1 MMQFIRQ
8 LVEIGAKFLI
18 YYTEHVLSKFMN
30 SFEDS
35 WASAA
40 RLYEKWCKTVT
51 VSKKVLN
58 WVSSPAPNKAENLW
72 ESSKCVSTNSVA
84 YRGEK
89 YEERSN
95 SRHLPCSLNPN
106 ASPTVLPMFWESDDP
121 WPQSQHSVCKV
132 AWQQLWKS
140 FVAIVA
146 FWGLSLSLSVHV
158 SFHTRYTG
166 IECAMGIRGHATCTY
181 SCRVWLCW
189 PKSSCIF
196 LLCQSRVVAIICAND
211 IELCPAAVWVLLLGV
226 ICHSHAIPCMALL
239 ILLGVLFPKWPS
251 FAITT
256 AQRLCTLL
264 FPLLDPGTWYVFSA
278 TLFVSPILQNTP
290 SPRTPHHQSPPN
302 QNIIDTKKMT
312 LTSYESDFGDFDF
325 VLWTP

>member
-1 MMQFIRQ
+1 MHLQQCCQCF
-8 LVEIGAKFLI
+8 
-18 YYTEHVLSKFMN
+18 
-30 SFEDS
+30 
-35 WASAA
+35 
-40 RLYEKWCKTVT
+40 
-51 VSKKVLN
+51 
-58 WVSSPAPNKAENLW
+58 ENLMIRGL
-72 ESSKCVSTNSVA
+72 KVSIAYVRWHGNSYGKA
-84 YRGEK
+84 
-89 YEERSN
+89 
-95 SRHLPCSLNPN
+95 LLQSLR
-106 ASPTVLPMFWESDDP
+106 
-121 WPQSQHSVCKV
+121 
-132 AWQQLWKS
+132 
-140 FVAIVA
+140 FV
-146 FWGLSLSLSVHV
+146 GSLSLSVHV

-211 IELCPAAVWVLLLGV
+211 IELCPASVWVLLLGV